1 VPRAHI
7 LLACLFLLIGPEA
20 GAWVLELSPEVTLER
35 PVVRLADVVASEA
48 PATAGA
54 LVLRTGGKPGERV
67 EISRAA
73 VLRRLVTERLAA
85 DVVCQGPEVCRI
97 TFAGRRIVT
106 ADLET
111 RLLAELAGWLPSDPD
126 RAPASWVEVSSDL
139 PAATVDGEW
148 RLEIVEPSRLD
159 PGRNLIRCRIVGG
172 GRVIRFTATVTCH
185 TYGEVARARTNLDR
199 DDPLGVELFVW
210 EWRDLTQVASGL
222 VVGRGA
228 VDGMT
233 ARNRIAAGDP
243 LRLPDI
249 RPEPLVR
256 QGDSVELVLDRGGVA
271 VTLRGTAREDGVQG
285 DMVYVRNELDGR
297 LIRARVT
304 GQGRLSWSR

>member
-1 VPRAHI
+1 MARNYI
-7 LLACLFLLIGPEA
+7 LAACLLVLIAPPA
-20 GAWVLELSPEVTLER
+20 GAWVLELAPEVTLER
-35 PVVRLADVVASEA
+35 PVVRLADVVASVA
-48 PATAGA
+48 PTTVGA
-54 LVLRTGGKPGERV
+54 LVLRTGGKPGESV
-67 EISRAA
+67 EISRASI
-73 VLRRLVTERLAA
+73 LRRLVSERLAA
-85 DVVCQGPEVCRI
+85 GVVCKGPEVCQI
-97 TFAGRRIVT
+97 TFAGRRIVV

-111 RLLAELAGWLPSDPD
+111 RLLAELGGWLPSDPD
-126 RAPASWVEVSSDL
+126 RAPASWVEVSSEL
-139 PAATVDGEW
+139 PDATVDGEW
-148 RLEIVEPSRLD
+148 RLEIVDPARLD

-172 GRVIRFTATVTCH
+172 DRVIRFSATVTCH
-185 TYGEVARARTNLDR
+185 TYGEVARARINVNK
-199 DDPLGVELFVW
+199 DDPVAADQFVW
-210 EWRDLTQVASGL
+210 EWRDMTQVASGR

-228 VDGMT
+228 VAGMT
-233 ARNRIAAGDP
+233 ARDRIAAGDP

-256 QGDSVELVLDRGGVA
+256 QGETVELVLDRGGIA